1 MLLFAS
7 LYSKMP
13 LKRCL
18 CAQYLYF
25 YSTILTLILSLIRIS
40 SLCST
45 KIALIKVISDLLAAK
60 PSGHVSVLILFYMW
74 ALCWLVRLLPGFLLG
89 SRTPFSLLGL
99 LLLHWALFS
108 VFFCL
113 PVSNEVPRISPWTIF
128 LAISTP

>member
-1 MLLFAS
+1 
-7 LYSKMP
+7 MP

-74 ALCWLVRLLPGFLLG
+74 ATHSAGW
-89 SRTPFSLLGL
+89 
-99 LLLHWALFS
+99 
-108 VFFCL
+108 
-113 PVSNEVPRISPWTIF
+113 
-128 LAISTP
+128 